1 MADGI
6 RLQYIRFERFKA
18 LVRDAV
24 PFFATALTGSLKSLS
39 VKAIIK
45 HFFGV
50 GEVAVYD
57 LAEKLITIPRF
68 FTQNI
73 NAALFPEVVNNATP
87 SRVQRILK
95 YERIIGGGFALL
107 VAIFSY
113 PAVLVLG
120 GQQMLGAVPIAIL
133 LSATIYTWLV
143 VGAYINFVFIPTD
156 RYYTITINQ
165 VIAFISCVLLSLI
178 GLFIWRDITMVAV
191 GLMLSGF
198 IEIIF
203 CRYASSRLHLRSSL

>member
-1 MADGI
+1 M
-6 RLQYIRFERFKA
+6 
-18 LVRDAV
+18 
-24 PFFATALTGSLKSLS
+24 
-39 VKAIIK
+39 
-45 HFFGV
+45 
-50 GEVAVYD
+50 
-57 LAEKLITIPRF
+57 
-68 FTQNI
+68 
-73 NAALFPEVVNNATP
+73 VNNATP

-165 VIAFISCVLLSLI
+165 IIAFISCVLLSLI

-198 IEIIF
+198 IEILF
-203 CRYASSRLHLRSSL
+203 CRYASSRLHLRSGL